1 MYESDAIIFVLQSIS
16 PLNFHHLLA
25 VSSPFQDYALTLVK
39 EKQIKNKLYDGG
51 RRFFYWDYY
60 KDNHDEKHVVFM
72 DDLGNLESD
81 TNPGYKL
88 CDWYI
93 PSKYKDLKDE
103 LLHNAICAFS
113 VQQFENTMVQAND
126 KLTGWIDDEM
136 VEDILCKWPY
146 WSTSYVIARGDEIT
160 LQHILSV
167 MFYTNYSKQCYEFS
181 ATFRKCG
188 EY

>member
-60 KDNHDEKHVVFM
+60 KDNHDEKHLMFTSRFR
-72 DDLGNLESD
+72 EYFE

-93 PSKYKDLKDE
+93 PSKYKNFKDE
-103 LLHNAICAFS
+103 LLHNAI
-113 VQQFENTMVQAND
+113 
-126 KLTGWIDDEM
+126 
-136 VEDILCKWPY
+136 
-146 WSTSYVIARGDEIT
+146 
-160 LQHILSV
+160 
-167 MFYTNYSKQCYEFS
+167 
-181 ATFRKCG
+181 
-188 EY
+188 